1 MKKLKA
7 REQHKCSYCSKPA
20 EWNKKDKYACV
31 NHKIMLKDIVQITV
45 SSGQRPAKNPGR
57 SPV

>member
-45 SSGQRPAKNPGR
+45 SSGQRPAKNP
-57 SPV
+57 